1 MSNRIRVCLDGGP
14 SAADSG
20 WPPPFATFRSRCS
33 TLICTTKSTILFS
46 CSAAAACRARLFVE
60 ANVRTSA
67 SHWALS
73 SIEPARA
80 RASPQRQASELWQQ
94 QRAARPYFR
103 QSRQTVSSPR
113 PWAARAAVCVSPIRF
128 EMAATTSSPLLS
140 CDPAGHSAKT
150 ASIAARRS
158 SSASYAHILLIRS
171 SFAQA
176 TGGDTRW
183 RTGRVRARCPPKAAL
198 CVTSSVSSSAPIS
211 RTSTHAQ
218 RRRAVLAGNFREIAE
233 CRRRKSPP

>member
-1 MSNRIRVCLDGGP
+1 MSNRIRVCLDGAP

-103 QSRQTVSSPR
+103 QPSNSVLASAVGCEGRRLRFPDTFRDGGDYFVSL
-113 PWAARAAVCVSPIRF
+113 AVV
-128 EMAATTSSPLLS
+128 
-140 CDPAGHSAKT
+140 
-150 ASIAARRS
+150 RS
-158 SSASYAHILLIRS
+158 SGPLGEDGLHRSSALLICLVCTH
-171 SFAQA
+171 FADQILV
-176 TGGDTRW
+176 
-183 RTGRVRARCPPKAAL
+183 RTG
-198 CVTSSVSSSAPIS
+198 
-211 RTSTHAQ
+211 H
-218 RRRAVLAGNFREIAE
+218 RR
-233 CRRRKSPP
+233 